1 MHRTAKI
8 IYCPPGRTDEV
19 LLYHIEDFADLAR
32 ISRREI
38 DRMIADEEI
47 GKVKWRGVTLIPAQE
62 LDNFTHTEETGCE
75 RPERREQQ
83 TRGRAA
89 STPTETEHRAKASAP
104 MPWEEL
110 SYEAL

>member
-32 ISRREI
+32 TSRREI
-38 DRMIADEEI
+38 DRMIADDEI
-47 GKVKWRGVTLIPAQE
+47 GKVKWRGVTLIPALE
-62 LDNFTHTEETGCE
+62 LVNFATEETETE

-83 TRGRAA
+83 AGRRAA
-89 STPTETEHRAKASAP
+89 GTEAQAEHGPKATSAT
-104 MPWEEL
+104 PWEEL
-110 SYEAL
+110 SYDAR

>member
-32 ISRREI
+32 TSRREI
-38 DRMIADEEI
+38 DRMVAGDEIE
-47 GKVKWRGVTLIPAQE
+47 KVKWRGVTLIPAEE
-62 LDNFTHTEETGCE
+62 LGNFTHTEEPERE

-83 TRGRAA
+83 TGGCSSSA
-89 STPTETEHRAKASAP
+89 EAKAEHGPEAVT
-104 MPWEEL
+104 PWEEL
-110 SYEAL
+110 SYETR